1 MCVCVQPQIIEYYR
15 RVLHDCRAWQ
25 HLLLCALNI
34 TTQGYP
40 VSSSSTIHTGTT
52 YGFPAAS
59 TVSVLP
65 CNERYL
71 YGFTATVARRD
82 MSYTHTFPV

>member
-1 MCVCVQPQIIEYYR
+1 MCAATDH
-15 RVLHDCRAWQ
+15 RVLQESTTRLQGMAAPTIVCI
-25 HLLLCALNI
+25 NI